1 MAVIEQR
8 NTVRIPQ
15 NQSSAIHRLH
25 RLRDELEQKT
35 AHNVRFEVAAE
46 ASDMKLDVAT
56 DVMRI
61 ERTHSLDSP
70 LPNMEL
76 TLGDTIPSPDAPTD
90 STFAEGRLQD
100 LLNGALDKRTPRHWP
115 RSARLRASRASA
127 LDKS

>member
-1 MAVIEQR
+1 MQVQ
-8 NTVRIPQ
+8 T
-15 NQSSAIHRLH
+15 
-25 RLRDELEQKT
+25 
-35 AHNVRFEVAAE
+35 
-46 ASDMKLDVAT
+46 
-56 DVMRI
+56 